1 MKIKTADDDYI
12 AIANG
17 LSEPE
22 AERVLSR
29 MSGKLPRR
37 LQKEKLTAIEAI
49 AIQLELEDEQL
60 KEWRERMHKIKEK
73 DTKDT
78 SD

>member
-1 MKIKTADDDYI
+1 MKIKTADEVYLEQ
-12 AIANG
+12 ANR
-17 LSEPE
+17 LSEQE

-37 LQKEKLTAIEAI
+37 LEKEKLSTLEAI

-60 KEWRERMHKIKEK
+60 KEWCERMHTIKEK
-73 DTKDT
+73 NQAK
-78 SD
+78 